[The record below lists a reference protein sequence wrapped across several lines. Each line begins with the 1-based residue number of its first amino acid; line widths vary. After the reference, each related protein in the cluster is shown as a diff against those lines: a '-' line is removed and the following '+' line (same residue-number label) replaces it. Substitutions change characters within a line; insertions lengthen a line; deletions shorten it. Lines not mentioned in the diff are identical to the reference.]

1 MLSYSLLVIN
11 RLIVCYL
18 QGFFWGIKGLI
29 LRAESIILK
38 IKHYTKDYY
47 YRVRCASVAFC
58 LLPVLLWKGIM
69 FWLWFFFCLPSYHL
83 NVRLFVCCLAFFYC
97 FHRWYYEQSAKY
109 WIGKNQVHWT
119 YCTNYHSINYNISKH
134 LRFSFIFFTKLYWIK
149 C

>member
-1 MLSYSLLVIN
+1 MLSYSLLVIH
-11 RLIVCYL
+11 RLIGCYL
-18 QGFFWGIKGLI
+18 QFFFFCIKGLI

-83 NVRLFVCCLAFFYC
+83 NVRLFVCYPAFFYC

-109 WIGKNQVHWT
+109 WIGKK
-119 YCTNYHSINYNISKH
+119 SSSLNI
-134 LRFSFIFFTKLYWIK
+134 LYQLPFYEL
-149 C
+149 